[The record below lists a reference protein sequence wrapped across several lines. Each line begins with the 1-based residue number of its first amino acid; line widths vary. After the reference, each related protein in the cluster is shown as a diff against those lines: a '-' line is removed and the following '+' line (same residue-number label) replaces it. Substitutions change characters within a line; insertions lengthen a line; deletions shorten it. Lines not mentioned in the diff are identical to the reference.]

1 MGALNPKMLVGIEDR
16 ITVLAEE
23 GAAFRSRNLWWPKVA
38 TERTSK
44 SRREFLTWFINS
56 VVIRDLGKSAGNLSY
71 SDLEAVYQ
79 EIENGFA
86 GEGFEISKADLEDQ
100 DGGGLNAAAT
110 WARAIGAYMAYWP
123 QKQVAFAL
131 KNGHDAATYPGLMGY
146 DGKALF
152 ALDHPIHP
160 KKPGVGTFRNIFTG
174 SADGAYPGACPVHG
188 TGSGAVS
195 LDVALENLGKI
206 QAYIASIKMPNGED
220 PRGLRGVR
228 FLAGPRLFPRLAQL
242 TNAKFLAQAASSGGG
257 SADVEAY
264 INALGYGQPEQVDE
278 LAGYEDDTTF
288 FVVAEG
294 IAPTELGPI
303 VYQTREP
310 FRIDNYGP
318 LTDHQLGRMQKFDWQ
333 VHGRNTVAAGHPFL
347 IFKVK
352 AS

>member
-1 MGALNPKMLVGIEDR
+1 MPLTPQMLVGIEDR

-23 GAAFRSRNLWWPKVA
+23 GAALRSRNLWWTKVA

-71 SDLEAVYQ
+71 SDLAAVYT
-79 EIENGFA
+79 EIENKFA
-86 GEGFEISKADLEDQ
+86 GEGFKVAKADLEDA

-110 WARAIGAYMAYWP
+110 WARAIGAYIAYWP
-123 QKQVAFAL
+123 QKKVSHAL
-131 KNGHDAATYPGLMGY
+131 KNGESATLYPSY

-152 ALDHPIHP
+152 ALDHPIDP
-160 KKPGVGTFRNIFTG
+160 TNPSSDTFRNIFTG
-174 SADGAYPGACPVHG
+174 AADAEYPGACPVHASIPID
-188 TGSGAVS
+188 TAM
-195 LDVALENLGKI
+195 DNLSKI
-206 QAYIASIKMPNGED
+206 QAYIAGIQMPNGED

-228 FLAGPRLFPRLAQL
+228 LLAGPRLFPRLVQL

-257 SADVEAY
+257 TADTEAY
-264 INALGYGQPEQVDE
+264 IAALGYGQPEQVDE
-278 LAGYEDDTTF
+278 LAGFENDTTF

-318 LTDHQLGRMQKFDWQ
+318 LTDHVLGRMQELEWQ
-333 VHGRNTVAAGHPFL
+333 AHGRNTVAAGHPFL
-347 IFKVK
+347 IFKCK
-352 AS
+352 AT